1 MIYVDTCKMT
11 VYNSFVS
18 YCMRDLL
25 HITPEIW
32 FCEACRSS
40 KDIVSPKFT
49 MKKHFPTALRSKKS
63 GIKKS
68 GIFNCEFL
76 QSVSPGKILENSGRS
91 GSLKKKMHDGT
102 SRVKFIPPEEAVKM
116 LSGARMAEL
125 YSPSDLGPSSAQSDT
140 MATKSKYKISSP
152 KFSLLNVNE
161 HQSPRPTGH
170 SDRPVRGSVDINS
183 VTQEQKSQTSELK
196 GRTL

>member
-1 MIYVDTCKMT
+1 
-11 VYNSFVS
+11 
-18 YCMRDLL
+18 
-25 HITPEIW
+25 
-32 FCEACRSS
+32 
-40 KDIVSPKFT
+40 

-170 SDRPVRGSVDINS
+170 SDPPVHGSVDINS